1 MANYFEVRIK
11 RTYVDE
17 NNTYKTVKEAYLI
30 AAETYTEA
38 ETGMAKFMVRHH
50 SGDSYTVLKIQASKI
65 TMLHAQ
71 SVEPIDDEGTMPEMF
86 YFKAKCIVL
95 VEIEGRKKPKR
106 VPMIGLI
113 KAVGPEE
120 AVAEVAPMMEETDN
134 NYELV
139 RVEKTKFVGVV
150 IFNKK

>member
-1 MANYFEVRIK
+1 MANYFEVRVK

-17 NNTYKTVKEAYLI
+17 NNAYKTVKEAYLI
-30 AAETYTEA
+30 DAVTYTEA
-38 ETGMAKFMVRHH
+38 ETRMAKFMEQQHK
-50 SGDSYTVLKIQASKI
+50 GGSYTVLKIQASKI

-71 SVEPIDDEGTMPEMF
+71 KVEPIDDEGTMPEMF
-86 YFKAKCIVL
+86 YFKVKCIAL

-106 VPMIGLI
+106 IPIIGLI
-113 KAVGPEE
+113 KAVNPEE
-120 AVAEVAPMMEETDN
+120 AVIEVAPMMDETDN

-150 IFNKK
+150 IVNKK